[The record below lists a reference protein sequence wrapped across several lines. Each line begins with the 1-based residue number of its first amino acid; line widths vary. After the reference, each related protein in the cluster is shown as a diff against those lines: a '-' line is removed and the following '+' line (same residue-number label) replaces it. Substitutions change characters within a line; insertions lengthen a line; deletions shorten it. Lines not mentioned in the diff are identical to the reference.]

1 MTDVVRI
8 SPESFRTLFLR
19 RQDEV
24 ILLTEAGRRIT
35 ISQIIPSEWKPI
47 RLYDFEKQMNEN
59 KREIVL
65 IDKVYRNQIVEE
77 FRRSLRE

>member
-19 RQDEV
+19 KEDEV
-24 ILLTEAGRRIT
+24 ILLTEEGRRIT
-35 ISQIIPSEWKPI
+35 IRQIIPDEWKPI

-59 KREIVL
+59 KREIIL
-65 IDKVYRNQIVEE
+65 ID
-77 FRRSLRE
+77 

>member
-19 RQDEV
+19 KEDEV
-24 ILLTEAGRRIT
+24 ILLTEEGRRIT
-35 ISQIIPSEWKPI
+35 IRQIIPDEWKPI

-59 KREIVL
+59 KREIIL